1 VWADVGSV
9 IMLINSNDD
18 HLSTFVAFVVN

>member
-1 VWADVGSV
+1 VWADVESV

-18 HLSTFVAFVVN
+18 HLSTFVAFVVS